1 MIHLTPIR
9 VAVVTLVAACVG
21 CPGSLEDPSRFSDAA
36 GSCPDVPTAV
46 FQTTC
51 SSTSGCHSATDKQ
64 LGLDLQSPG
73 VAARLIGVHPMGGP
87 GLLIDPSNPAVSV
100 VYTKLTAT
108 PPFGARMPFGQTPLD
123 DATIACVLQWITVQV
138 TDGGAGDDSSASEA
152 STDDGPAS
160 DDSSSPPPDD
170 ATTPGDD
177 ATTPPPPPPD
187 AGSGKPDARA
197 PMKDAS
203 TGGGMD
209 AAPIREASAPPVDAT
224 AE

>member
-1 MIHLTPIR
+1 
-9 VAVVTLVAACVG
+9 
-21 CPGSLEDPSRFSDAA
+21 
-36 GSCPDVPTAV
+36 
-46 FQTTC
+46 
-51 SSTSGCHSATDKQ
+51 
-64 LGLDLQSPG
+64 
-73 VAARLIGVHPMGGP
+73 MGGP
-87 GLLIDPSNPAVSV
+87 GLLVDPSNPTMSV

-170 ATTPGDD
+170 GATPVED
-177 ATTPPPPPPD
+177 ATTPPPPPAD
-187 AGSGKPDARA
+187 AGSGRDARA
-197 PMKDAS
+197 PMRDAS

-209 AAPIREASAPPVDAT
+209 AAPVREASAPPADAT